1 MLSHIKSARIGI
13 SSCVINRNSSIFS
26 VVRSLSSTSS
36 STAPSNPSSAG
47 NRDDLLVDFSGLLKP
62 PVVEQIVPPPKF
74 PVIEAVSRINLGAG
88 SRISRRLR
96 GEGHIPGVFYGHNDD
111 GLAVK
116 TLIMVDK
123 KQIINEFRKR
133 MASFESTVYELKIDG
148 NEPCFVTARQLQIN
162 TVNMSPMSVNFLKY
176 KMGAIIKIPIK
187 LINQEKS
194 PIIKKGFLPIRINQF
209 IDCECRVDALPDG
222 VTIDLAGLDE
232 TKTFRVSDIH
242 FPQGIKPLS
251 TISKDTI
258 VAVIKQLK

>member
-1 MLSHIKSARIGI
+1 MLSNIKSRIGI
-13 SSCVINRNSSIFS
+13 SSRVINNSIFS
-26 VVRSLSSTSS
+26 LVRSLSTTPPATSTSAAGS
-36 STAPSNPSSAG
+36 SDN
-47 NRDDLLVDFSGLLKP
+47 LVDFSGLLKP
-62 PVVEQIVPPPKF
+62 PVVETLATPVKF
-74 PVIEAVSRINLGAG
+74 PVIEAVSRANLGPG

-111 GLAVK
+111 GTAVK
-116 TLIMVDK
+116 SLIMVDK

-148 NEPCFVTARQLQIN
+148 KESCLVTARQLQIN

-194 PIIKKGFLPIRINQF
+194 PIIKKGYLPIRINQF
-209 IDCECRVDALPDG
+209 IDCECRVDTLPDG
-222 VTIDLAGLDE
+222 VTIDLTGLSE
-232 TKTFRVSDIH
+232 LKTFRISDIQ
-242 FPQGIKPLS
+242 FPPGIKPLS